1 MSISIF
7 EALKYCKKMSFQ
19 GSLTE
24 KTPTGRFNRLTNQSV
39 LSRFHTHPM
48 RKIDDTGISLKES
61 SEQKNRKKT
70 QNSKRKNRNSGV
82 FRQSIGPTKGFPQ
95 GKKQNWKNIIH
106 NKLVLKTAPWRPS
119 FNFMHWWRDK
129 NERLGVSWRIFP
141 TCLER
146 WSNLLNF
153 LTGLN

>member
-1 MSISIF
+1 MSISIL

-61 SEQKNRKKT
+61 SKQKKQKKNT
-70 QNSKRKNRNSGV
+70 KFKEKNRNSGV
-82 FRQSIGPTKGFPQ
+82 FRQSIGPTKRLPQ
-95 GKKQNWKNIIH
+95 GKKQNWKKYYTQQIGSENCTLAAFIWLYALM
-106 NKLVLKTAPWRPS
+106 KRQKWALGGFVA
-119 FNFMHWWRDK
+119 NFSNM
-129 NERLGVSWRIFP
+129 LGEMVQF
-141 TCLER
+141 TY
-146 WSNLLNF
+146 F